1 MSRKRRFIWTP
12 DELSEMAE
20 VCYQA
25 VFGGKEPVE
34 VEKDKA
40 EKRPVP
46 ALLPKPVR
54 PTPGP
59 KGESITV
66 TQLRKAQRAERKRQK
81 FNRKVKKAV
90 TVMAKA
96 LQKALKAQAQSAIKV
111 EKACNSG
118 YRAQTEA
125 ANARAKAQAKAALAM
140 MRKAKAA
147 VEEFRKRLQAAR
159 EWLRAERHRQRR
171 LDQESRVRIAKA
183 IAWGIIPDWHGD
195 FED

>member
-1 MSRKRRFIWTP
+1 MKKRVLWTP
-12 DELSEMAE
+12 DELFERATA
-20 VCYQA
+20 CYQA

-147 VEEFRKRLQAAR
+147 AEEFRKRLQAAR
-159 EWLRAERHRQRR
+159 EWLRAERHRQRH
-171 LDQESRVRIAKA
+171 LDFLAKERVQRA
-183 IAWGIIPDWHGD
+183 IAWGIIPSPD
-195 FED
+195 FEDWED

>member
-1 MSRKRRFIWTP
+1 MSKKRRLIWTP
-12 DELSEMAE
+12 DELFERATA
-20 VCYQA
+20 CYQA

-125 ANARAKAQAKAALAM
+125 AKAKAKAQADAALAA
-140 MRKAKAA
+140 MRKARRA

-159 EWLRAERHRQRR
+159 TWV
-171 LDQESRVRIAKA
+171 SN
-183 IAWGIIPDWHGD
+183 
-195 FED
+195 F